1 LTRKLI
7 LASAGAGKTR
17 YIAKQAL
24 EMAENGQAALI
35 LTYTENNPK
44 ELTNKICKVNGYVP
58 SNITIKGW
66 FTFLLEDM
74 IRPYQ
79 RCVFKDRIPGIHLNS
94 FNPHIR
100 CGRTLK
106 GRSEKLNG
114 AYNPLCFLTKSDK
127 KAHTI
132 YLSKLASIIHK
143 ETKGKTTQRLAEIYN
158 AVFIDEV
165 QDLIGWDFDIIRAVA
180 KVKECMFICVGSFRQ
195 TIYTTSNAQKKPKT
209 NAEKLKSFKKIGFE
223 PEYMNISWRCI
234 QPICNFAD
242 LVHSDENCY
251 PTTSSQVI
259 EVPDEHAEHLG
270 VFVISSDT
278 VSEYIQRY
286 NPVILRLNKTTQM
299 QLCAQHSA
307 YNFGE
312 SKGLGFERILI
323 LPTKK
328 HRNFL
333 SERAQSLIVVK
344 QKKQKTLFMLL
355 LHEQG
360 TASHLSMMVTSLLMA
375 SMYGH
380 RADGSG

>member
-1 LTRKLI
+1 MTRKLI

-24 EMAENGQAALI
+24 EMSANGQAILI
-35 LTYTENNPK
+35 LTYTENNQK
-44 ELTNKICKVNGYVP
+44 ELTKKICKVNGHVP

-79 RCVFKDRIPGIHLNS
+79 RCVFKDRIPGIYLNS
-94 FNPHIR
+94 CNPHVR
-100 CGRTLK
+100 GGRALK

-114 AYNPLCFLTKSDK
+114 AYNPMCFLTKSDK

-132 YLSKLASIIHK
+132 YLSKLATIIHK
-143 ETKGKTTQRLAEIYN
+143 ETKGKTTQRLAEIYS

-165 QDLIGWDFDIIRAVA
+165 QDLIGWDFNIIGEVA
-180 KVKECMFICVGSFRQ
+180 KIKKCMFICVGSFRQ

-209 NAEKLKSFKKIGFE
+209 NAEKLESFKKIGFK

-234 QPICNFAD
+234 QPICDFAD

-251 PTTSSQVI
+251 PTTSSKVI
-259 EVPDEHAEHLG
+259 EVPNEHAEHLG
-270 VFVISSDT
+270 IFVISSDT

-286 NPVILRLNKTTQM
+286 NPFILRLNKTTQK
-299 QLCAQHSA
+299 QLCDQYSA
-307 YNFGE
+307 CNFGE
-312 SKGLGFERILI
+312 SKGLGFERVLI

-328 HRNFL
+328 QRDFL
-333 SERAQSLIVVK
+333 SGKSAVFDCGKTEKAKNTFYVAITRARYSVAFVYDGDV
-344 QKKQKTLFMLL
+344 TLK
-355 LHEQG
+355 G
-360 TASHLSMMVTSLLMA
+360 VDVWKPS
-375 SMYGH
+375 
-380 RADGSG
+380 